1 MPGPERERA
10 NGDDGFFRYLTY
22 SEEDE
27 KWQVVCTDAG
37 HNEIGPRTEY
47 PPHKSGHP
55 RPFKPVA
62 EGRTLGEYQVVY
74 ITKGA
79 GSFETR
85 GMRLPVS
92 AGSVMFLFPGVR
104 HVYKP
109 DYELGWTEYWVGFKG
124 PYADCLRDRGFLS
137 PDRPLFD
144 IGLRE
149 DVLSGFTRIFDLV
162 RSQEPLYQI
171 RAAAAAI
178 ALVADVLAC
187 ERKAGQPGQA
197 ERLVQRCKFLMEERI
212 YGEINLGAICETL
225 GLSASRLN
233 EVFKAY
239 TAMTPY
245 QYFIG
250 IKMHK
255 AKELLGGGGQAVK
268 EVAFRLGFKDE
279 HYFSRLFKSKTG
291 VSPSR
296 WGAAGENAAGE

>member
-1 MPGPERERA
+1 MPGPEI
-10 NGDDGFFRYLTY
+10 DSDISFFRYLTY

-27 KWQVVCTDAG
+27 KWRVVCTDAG

-55 RPFKPVA
+55 RSFKSVA

-74 ITKGA
+74 ITR
-79 GSFETR
+79 GSGIFETG
-85 GMRLPVS
+85 GMSLLVS

-109 DYELGWTEYWVGFKG
+109 DYDVGWTEYWVGFKG
-124 PYADCLRDRGFLS
+124 PYADELRARGFFS
-137 PDRPLFD
+137 PERPLYE
-144 IGLRE
+144 IGLR
-149 DVLSGFTRIFDLV
+149 DDILSLFTRIFDLV
-162 RSQEPLYQI
+162 RSQGPLYQI
-171 RAAAAAI
+171 RASSTAI
-178 ALVADVLAC
+178 ALVADILAC
-187 ERKAGQPGQA
+187 DRKAAQYSHS
-197 ERLVQRCKFLMEERI
+197 ERLVQQAKFLMEERI
-212 YGEINLGAICETL
+212 YGEINLGAICESL
-225 GLSASRLN
+225 GVSASHLN

-255 AKELLGGGGQAVK
+255 AKELLGDGGQAVK

-279 HYFSRLFKSKTG
+279 YYFSRLFKSKAG
-291 VSPSR
+291 VAPSR
-296 WGAAGENAAGE
+296 WNSMRG